1 MGIMDSLLGG
11 MKSFVDSTG
20 ESMVDTARR
29 NSKEANDTQ
38 LKNLYQ
44 YCQKKYWE
52 NENKYT
58 REAFEIMQEEMERRG
73 LL

>member
-11 MKSFVDSTG
+11 LKNIVDSAG

-29 NSKEANDTQ
+29 NSREANDTQ

-44 YCQKKYWE
+44 LCRRKYYE